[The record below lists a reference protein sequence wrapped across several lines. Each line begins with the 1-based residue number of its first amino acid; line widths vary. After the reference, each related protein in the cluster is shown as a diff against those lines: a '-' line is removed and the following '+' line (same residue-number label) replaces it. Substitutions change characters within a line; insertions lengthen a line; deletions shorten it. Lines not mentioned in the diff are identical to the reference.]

1 MRHSSAGRQAHSAAQ
16 VPPALPVAGCRLSH
30 SALSAALR
38 PSPVACRLLR
48 RVRRLLF
55 GPARLLKLPIF
66 ADLKSDSL
74 LTVFQVGEPAALRA
88 PDL

>member
-1 MRHSSAGRQAHSAAQ
+1 
-16 VPPALPVAGCRLSH
+16 
-30 SALSAALR
+30 
-38 PSPVACRLLR
+38 
-48 RVRRLLF
+48 LF
-55 GPARLLKLPIF
+55 GAARLLKLPIF